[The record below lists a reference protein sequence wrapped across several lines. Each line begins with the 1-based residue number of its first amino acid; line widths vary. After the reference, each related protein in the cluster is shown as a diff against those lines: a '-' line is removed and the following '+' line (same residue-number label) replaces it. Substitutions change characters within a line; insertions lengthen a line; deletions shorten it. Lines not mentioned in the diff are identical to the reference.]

1 MHLSLSPSLKR
12 FHSPKGEKKI
22 SAQKSVCAV
31 FIWKEKQECLD
42 RLPNS
47 CRSIP
52 EILDTQRFLSFFI
65 IFSFLF
71 PEMLGRK
78 FRFRGP
84 PHPSSRCHLMHFQR
98 GAKRE
103 RRKYTRALVSPRFSL
118 LFYLSLAV
126 VFFAVFFLF
135 F

>member
-65 IFSFLF
+65 IFSFFISRDAGAKISLSRAPSSLF
-71 PEMLGRK
+71 PL
-78 FRFRGP
+78 
-84 PHPSSRCHLMHFQR
+84 SSHAFSA
-98 GAKRE
+98 GRE
-103 RRKYTRALVSPRFSL
+103 RRGKNIHALVSPRFS
-118 LFYLSLAV
+118 
-126 VFFAVFFLF
+126 FFSPTSRGFCYASNFARGI
-135 F
+135 